1 MIDISVM
8 DKVETND
15 TKNVEVITLSG
26 ELLKVNGILA
36 FLAVLVSAKGDRQSS
51 KVVQDGE
58 LLLV

>member
-1 MIDISVM
+1 M